1 AGATVSTGTVSANSS
16 RYNYTGWNQG
26 GYSWKYLRLRNK
38 NPYSRRTLTEDYS
51 DQRKN
56 EAKDSIKELS
66 KLSDKEKKNFADR
79 IDALTDTYAISSI
92 LSEAKNKNNDYLEF
106 DKEYEALFN
115 SNKYKLEIEKIKDRV
130 YFDEGY
136 SARQGIND
144 LKSLEN

>member
-1 AGATVSTGTVSANSS
+1 M
-16 RYNYTGWNQG
+16 
-26 GYSWKYLRLRNK
+26 
-38 NPYSRRTLTEDYS
+38 
-51 DQRKN
+51 
-56 EAKDSIKELS
+56 
-66 KLSDKEKKNFADR
+66 
-79 IDALTDTYAISSI
+79 TDTYAISSI